1 MSKSLQT
8 NSQPGRVPRVLTA
21 AAIGISV
28 TLGLLYLMQLLI
40 EMSEEVNAD
49 TPIFDLQIGMPE
61 PTLVPDETE
70 EPPPE
75 RPPDSELIPSFT
87 YSVEI
92 PDEALPETLNVPASA
107 PASNYANLEI
117 DAFSDGPLV
126 TILKVKPPYPASA
139 LIQGIEGYVIVQ
151 YDVRLS
157 GVVDNIVV
165 IESSNDIFDAA
176 AVEAVS
182 KFLYKPRIVDG
193 VNKET
198 KGLKRQFQ
206 FEIRK
211 STPRT
216 PE

>member
-1 MSKSLQT
+1 
-8 NSQPGRVPRVLTA
+8 
-21 AAIGISV
+21 
-28 TLGLLYLMQLLI
+28 MQLLI
-40 EMSEEVNAD
+40 EMSEEANSD

-61 PTLVPDETE
+61 PTPVPDKTE
-70 EPPPE
+70 DPPPE
-75 RPPDSELIPSFT
+75 RPLDPESIPSFT
-87 YSVEI
+87 FSVEI
-92 PDEALPETLNVPASA
+92 PDEALPATLSVPASA

-126 TILKVKPPYPASA
+126 TILKVKPPYPAPA
-139 LIQGIEGYVIVQ
+139 LIQGLEGYVIVQ

-165 IESSNDIFDAA
+165 VESSNDVFDAA

-198 KGLKRQFQ
+198 RGLKRKFQ

-211 STPRT
+211 AAPRT